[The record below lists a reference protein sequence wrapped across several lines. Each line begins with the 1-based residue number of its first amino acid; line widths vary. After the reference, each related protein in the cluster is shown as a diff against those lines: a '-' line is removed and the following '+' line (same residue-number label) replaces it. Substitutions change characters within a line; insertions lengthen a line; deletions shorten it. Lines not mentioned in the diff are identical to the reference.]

1 MPDEPIA
8 CVGVPTWNLTNVCA
22 SARARMPRAEHND
35 EPLALAARSLLRE
48 AGTSNVTCSLAAAT
62 RRLQLDFVF
71 VGLEEEFFLSIQA
84 LEAILPRWF
93 RNATQTLA
101 QTGTLRQGSMRNP
114 LTNTTMLG
122 SVSRTT
128 RQILEKH
135 ALGYANEVKFYE
147 TAKRLF
153 WSRVAL
159 AVLPLPP
166 RPTLSREHYLQS
178 ARTEQPWTR
187 HRSSWR
193 SFWPLRVDSHS
204 GRCCRCARSIVGR
217 LVALQQSSQ
226 EQKPALD
233 VSYRS
238 NSMKSIGG

>member
-35 EPLALAARSLLRE
+35 EPRALAARSLLRE

-178 ARTEQPWTR
+178 ARTRSNHGPDTGAPGEASGHCVLTPTAAVVAVALVVLLVVWW
-187 HRSSWR
+187 RSSRAPR
-193 SFWPLRVDSHS
+193 SRNP
-204 GRCCRCARSIVGR
+204 RSMSRTG
-217 LVALQQSSQ
+217 QT
-226 EQKPALD
+226 P
-233 VSYRS
+233 
-238 NSMKSIGG
+238 